1 VLGNIIVQ
9 HGHRAPRNQAHVRCD
24 VTAVVGFVLP
34 SKYPEGKRS
43 GDFIEVVVRGEREF
57 SSYEFAGVFDPATK
71 QAVNNFF
78 RNGGDTL
85 HVFAVCIEELV
96 DLKTNLGIESVCE
109 GLFHRLES
117 EEDISIVLV
126 PALAYFGLQ
135 MLSDGTIL
143 FEGEALMTRLLQHC
157 AVMNNRFLILDAP
170 QHLHD
175 DLLIR
180 WVNQISQRNEK
191 FAAFGAMYYPWL
203 CSGES
208 TFPPSSVMAGLY
220 VAVEKLHP
228 PIGIQW
234 PPANIAVRGCTH
246 SSIELTNQEAT
257 DLARGHVNPI
267 VLVPGKGLMPMG
279 ARTLSKDPIF
289 QQINSRRIVNMIIE
303 QIQRDTQWAVFEVN
317 NPHLWTIVSRD
328 VAGRLEEFWNLGL
341 LELSQEGEKYFV
353 MCNEQNNP
361 RHSLDAGYINVEVR
375 LQPVGT
381 TEQILIDFTLG
392 GG

>member
-9 HGHRAPRNQAHVRCD
+9 HGHRAPRNRAHVRCD
-24 VTAVVGFVLP
+24 IAAIVGFILP
-34 SKYPEGKRS
+34 DKHPEGRQT
-43 GDFIEVVVRGEREF
+43 GDFLEVVVRGEKEF
-57 SSYEFAGVFDPATK
+57 GSYTHVGVFDPATK
-71 QAVNNFF
+71 RAVRNFF
-78 RNGGDTL
+78 RNGGDTV
-85 HVFAVCIEELV
+85 HVLGVCIDEVE
-96 DLKTNLGIESVCE
+96 DLKSNLRIESVC
-109 GLFHRLES
+109 GSLFHRLES
-117 EEDISIVLV
+117 EDDFSILLI

-143 FEGEALMTRLLQHC
+143 FEGEPLMSRLLQHC

-175 DLLIR
+175 ELLVR
-180 WVNQISQRNEK
+180 WVEQIGQRYENNS
-191 FAAFGAMYYPWL
+191 AFGAIYYPWL
-203 CSGES
+203 CAGEE
-208 TFPPSSVMAGLY
+208 TFPPSSVMAGVY
-220 VAVEKLHP
+220 AAVEKLHP

-234 PPANIAVRGCTH
+234 PPANIPVRGCTH
-246 SSIELTNQEAT
+246 SSIELTNQEAKS
-257 DLARGHVNPI
+257 LAKAHVNPI
-267 VLVPGKGLMPMG
+267 VLVPSKGLMPMG

-303 QIQRDTQWAVFEVN
+303 QIQRDTQWAMFEVN

-328 VAGRLEEFWNLGL
+328 VAARLEEFWNLGL

-353 MCNEQNNP
+353 MCNDQNNP
-361 RHSLDAGYINVEVR
+361 RHSLDAGFVNVEVR

>member
-1 VLGNIIVQ
+1 MLGNIIVQ

-24 VTAVVGFVLP
+24 IAAIIGFVLP
-34 SKYPEGKRS
+34 NKHPQDCGV
-43 GDFIEVVVRGEREF
+43 GDFIEVVVRGEKEF
-57 SSYEFAGVFDPATK
+57 ASYEHFGVFDPATRR
-71 QAVNNFF
+71 AVRNFF
-78 RNGGDTL
+78 RNGGDTV
-85 HVFAVCIEELV
+85 HVMAVCIQELG
-96 DLKTNLGIESVCE
+96 DLKSNLQIDTVCAS
-109 GLFHRLES
+109 LFHRLES
-117 EEDISIVLV
+117 EEDLSLVLV
-126 PALAYFGLQ
+126 PALAYFGLN

-143 FEGEALMTRLLQHC
+143 FEGEPLMGRLLHHC
-157 AVMNNRFLILDAP
+157 AIMNNRFLILDAP

-175 DLLIR
+175 ELLIR
-180 WVNQISQRNEK
+180 WVNQVSQRYDK
-191 FAAFGAMYYPWL
+191 ISAFGAIYYPWL
-203 CSGES
+203 CAGEE
-208 TFPPSSVMAGLY
+208 TFPPSSVMAGVY
-220 VAVEKLHP
+220 VTVEKLHP

-234 PPANIAVRGCTH
+234 PPANVPVRGCTH

-257 DLARGHVNPI
+257 DLAKSHVNPI

-328 VAGRLEEFWNLGL
+328 VASRLEEFWNLGL

-375 LQPVGT
+375 LKPVGT